1 MKKLLFLLTADF
13 DQDNID
19 SFNERMDMFK
29 KRCTSDFQR
38 RGRKLELLGRWK
50 ATEFRLFLLY
60 AGPIVLKGLVT
71 EEKLNH
77 FLKLHTALTLLLSPS
92 IDSQQTEMARVL
104 LKEIV
109 LKMSEIYGK
118 ENLQRAFDHLPSG

>member
-1 MKKLLFLLTADF
+1 
-13 DQDNID
+13 
-19 SFNERMDMFK
+19 MFK

-38 RGRKLELLGRWK
+38 RSRKLELLGSWK
-50 ATEFRLFLLY
+50 ATELCHFLLY
-60 AGPIVLKGLVT
+60 AGPIVLKGFVT

-77 FLKLHTALTLLLSPS
+77 FLKLHTPLTLLLSPS